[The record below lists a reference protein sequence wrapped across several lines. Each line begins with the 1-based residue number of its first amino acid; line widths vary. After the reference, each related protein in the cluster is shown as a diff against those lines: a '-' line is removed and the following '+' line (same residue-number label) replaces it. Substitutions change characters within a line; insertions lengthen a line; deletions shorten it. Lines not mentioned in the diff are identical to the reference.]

1 MKLKPIVP
9 IIASLAGFAL
19 SKGIFEFTTQSRIFP
34 TLRGS
39 PFLASTMASASPKTT
54 KGSAPQTPK
63 RSPPRS
69 SPSPSPSCG
78 LDVVNADELTA
89 LITAVKFAHPDFGV
103 KRVHDQVLSHGGKF
117 ASVPM
122 KRVRRYMHKLGMNS
136 PMGDDDKTPVKLM
149 TIGGDSIS
157 KREEGPESSGTTDD
171 MVWLPVKLDEPASKL
186 QDFPY
191 QAVIRMT
198 TSEEGDAEGSLGE
211 IYKIQV
217 AVDVNGALS
226 TIHPMLVYNK
236 ARSRKTFLHPDSPAY
251 LPVQRLVAEQG
262 QKGAV
267 GGSKAYFWGRYF
279 KIEDMLYINTV
290 KVAPAQ
296 QW

>member
-1 MKLKPIVP
+1 M
-9 IIASLAGFAL
+9 AG
-19 SKGIFEFTTQSRIFP
+19 
-34 TLRGS
+34 
-39 PFLASTMASASPKTT
+39 ASPK
-54 KGSAPQTPK
+54 KNGSAPQTPK
-63 RSPPRS
+63 QSPPRS
-69 SPSPSPSCG
+69 SPSPSPSRG
-78 LDVVNADELTA
+78 PDDVDADELTA
-89 LITAVKFAHPDFGV
+89 LIKAIKFAHPEFGV

-117 ASVPM
+117 ARVPF
-122 KRVRRYMHKLGMNS
+122 KRVKRYMHKLGMNS
-136 PMGDDDKTPVKLM
+136 PSEEDKTPVKLM
-149 TIGGDSIS
+149 TVGGDSKS
-157 KREEGPESSGTTDD
+157 LREGGPEASGATDD

-186 QDFPY
+186 QEFPY

-198 TSEEGDAEGSLGE
+198 TNEDGDAEGSLGE

-217 AVDVNGALS
+217 AMEADGSLS

-251 LPVQRLVAEQG
+251 LPVQRLVTAQG

-279 KIEDMLYINTV
+279 KIEDMLYINTE
-290 KVAPAQ
+290 KIAPAQ

>member
-1 MKLKPIVP
+1 M
-9 IIASLAGFAL
+9 AG
-19 SKGIFEFTTQSRIFP
+19 
-34 TLRGS
+34 
-39 PFLASTMASASPKTT
+39 ASPK
-54 KGSAPQTPK
+54 KNGSAPQTPK
-63 RSPPRS
+63 QSPPHS
-69 SPSPSPSCG
+69 SPTPSPSRGPD
-78 LDVVNADELTA
+78 DVDADELTA
-89 LITAVKFAHPDFGV
+89 LIKAVKFAHPGFGV

-117 ASVPM
+117 ARVPF
-122 KRVRRYMHKLGMNS
+122 KRVKRYMHKLGMNS
-136 PMGDDDKTPVKLM
+136 PSEEDKTPVKLM
-149 TIGGDSIS
+149 TVGGDAKSL
-157 KREEGPESSGTTDD
+157 REGGPEASGATDD

-186 QDFPY
+186 QEFPY

-198 TSEEGDAEGSLGE
+198 TNEEGDAEGSLGE

-217 AVDVNGALS
+217 AVESDGSLS

-251 LPVQRLVAEQG
+251 LPVQRLVTAQG

-279 KIEDMLYINTV
+279 KIEDMLYINTE
-290 KVAPAQ
+290 KLAPAQ